1 MYNETYIKIL
11 LSQMFDHITN
21 TFQGDEELLF
31 VALKGSQNYDLDTI
45 ESDFDFVGVILKD
58 LHQSIF
64 PKYNP
69 TKRYLETPY
78 GCITLI
84 TYTEFCQMLCK
95 QNPSFLEILFTK
107 YREIHP
113 LYENQLQPLFEHAET
128 LSSWNFYKQRTSML
142 GQITE
147 RIKEYHNETAQH
159 KTKKAAKHL
168 AMGYYLYE
176 FLTRRTDNYTMH
188 ECYSITNFPKKT
200 QEFLIKLKNNQIPA
214 QEQFLYAQKLQE
226 MSADYHE
233 ITKNKY
239 YNHTCPTD
247 IQNILVSVYK
257 DCILTYLQKGD
268 TTCN

>member
-1 MYNETYIKIL
+1 MYNDTYIKSL
-11 LSQMFDHITN
+11 LSQIFDYITS

-45 ESDFDFVGVILKD
+45 ASDFDFVGVILTGFN
-58 LHQSIF
+58 QSLF
-64 PKYNP
+64 PKFNP
-69 TKRYLETPY
+69 TKRYLETPS

-84 TYTEFCQMLCK
+84 TYIEFCQMLCK
-95 QNPSFLEILFTK
+95 QNPFFLEILFTK

-113 LYENQLQPLFEHAET
+113 LYESQLQPLFEQAET

-142 GQITE
+142 GQISK
-147 RIKEYHNETAQH
+147 RIEEYYKEMDKHH
-159 KTKKAAKHL
+159 TKKAAKHL

-176 FLTRRTDNYTMH
+176 FLTRRTDHLRMTD
-188 ECYSITNFPKKT
+188 CYSITNFPKKT
-200 QEFLIKLKNNQIPA
+200 QEFLIKLKNNQIPT
-214 QEQFLYAQKLQE
+214 QEQFLYAQQLQE
-226 MSADYHE
+226 TSADYHE

-239 YNHTCPTD
+239 YNHTCPAD

-268 TTCN
+268 APCN

>member
-1 MYNETYIKIL
+1 
-11 LSQMFDHITN
+11 
-21 TFQGDEELLF
+21 
-31 VALKGSQNYDLDTI
+31 
-45 ESDFDFVGVILKD
+45 
-58 LHQSIF
+58 
-64 PKYNP
+64 
-69 TKRYLETPY
+69 
-78 GCITLI
+78 
-84 TYTEFCQMLCK
+84 
-95 QNPSFLEILFTK
+95 
-107 YREIHP
+107 
-113 LYENQLQPLFEHAET
+113 
-128 LSSWNFYKQRTSML
+128 ML

-147 RIKEYHNETAQH
+147 RIKEYHNATAQH

-200 QEFLIKLKNNQIPA
+200 QEFLIKLKNNQIPT